1 MSEELIKVA
10 DEADMIVNGYAFKLK
25 DGHVSILNLNRPD
38 RAAVLTMDGEMLET
52 SMDDIELSIV
62 QNYLQKS
69 EHDMRCIQAFIK
81 DNYQE
86 MYLKWS
92 LLSNQGYFGE
102 K

>member
-52 SMDDIELSIV
+52 SMDDIDLAIAHD
-62 QNYLQKS
+62 YLIKS
-69 EHDMRCIQAFIK
+69 KKYME
-81 DNYQE
+81 
-86 MYLKWS
+86 S
-92 LLSNQGYFGE
+92 
-102 K
+102 